1 MCAPIPKTE
10 SAGGAASP
18 TRTLNTPATQSA
30 VSAGATTSPQIG
42 PAKPVS
48 RHPTWFGAGA
58 GNADGPKPKKVKNAV
73 VLQGDPNAATALAAD
88 RQHRPAMGATRADD
102 APRPAAQGARAGLH
116 RVAPRV
122 AAVRQRRALPR
133 VAGAAAADAGPVR
146 DRGPSPGP
154 GPFDGGTPKNRW
166 AGPTGLPSLS
176 HARRSSLLSV
186 PLPPLLLPLT
196 KAFQPLNV
204 ANARI

>member
-1 MCAPIPKTE
+1 
-10 SAGGAASP
+10 
-18 TRTLNTPATQSA
+18 
-30 VSAGATTSPQIG
+30 
-42 PAKPVS
+42 
-48 RHPTWFGAGA
+48 
-58 GNADGPKPKKVKNAV
+58 
-73 VLQGDPNAATALAAD
+73 
-88 RQHRPAMGATRADD
+88 MGATRADD
-102 APRPAAQGARAGLH
+102 APRPAAKGHGPDSIGRPLGSPPCTNVGRCQGWPEQHPG
-116 RVAPRV
+116 
-122 AAVRQRRALPR
+122 
-133 VAGAAAADAGPVR
+133 DAGPVR

-176 HARRSSLLSV
+176 HGEGVPSSL